1 VDGGSHPRN
10 PQKGCIVKKSQRFDR
25 LAEAL
30 RDVSP
35 SRLREVLVKDTPIT
49 FRATRHER
57 DDMHRVAKACGL
69 TLTDYLIRLHLFA
82 SRTLASKDKEQ

>member
-1 VDGGSHPRN
+1 M
-10 PQKGCIVKKSQRFDR
+10 KKTQRFDR
-25 LAEAL
+25 LAAAL

-35 SRLREVLVKDTPIT
+35 DRLREVLVKDTPIT
-49 FRATRHER
+49 FRATKHER

-82 SRTLASKDKEQ
+82 SKTLAGKEKAQ

>member
-1 VDGGSHPRN
+1 M
-10 PQKGCIVKKSQRFDR
+10 KKDQQFDR
-25 LAEAL
+25 LAAAL
-30 RDVSP
+30 RDVSS

-82 SRTLASKDKEQ
+82 SKMLANKGNANKP

>member
-1 VDGGSHPRN
+1 M
-10 PQKGCIVKKSQRFDR
+10 KKDQQFDR

-30 RDVSP
+30 KDVP
-35 SRLREVLVKDTPIT
+35 PDRLREALVKDTPIT

-69 TLTDYLIRLHLFA
+69 TLTDYLLRLHLFA
-82 SRTLASKDKEQ
+82 STLLAKKANPSKP